1 MVGNLSD
8 WIKNYKPDELM
19 IISGLRGSGKTFLSK
34 EIIKTELIPSKK
46 DYYIYDLNDEYREFP
61 ADKVYVPKTAS
72 ETEFE
77 TVAKKIWET
86 GDVTFD
92 VDEAENFINVRK
104 PLTESMIAITR
115 RGRHRNIGSIAIT
128 RRIAEFSKEFFSL
141 SDWVILFKMFS
152 PNDIRYIAEF
162 LTKEDAD
169 RLSTLKP
176 YHYLVYHEGKVA
188 EYGPERPWWDIWH
201 TKAVKSMELG
211 EWYKVPEKTIEFGN
225 FLKESGILNTDDDID
240 HYLDNPLEYD
250 TVHKKY
256 VDYLGS
262 EYFEHPEEN
271 DKE

>member
-19 IISGLRGSGKTFLSK
+19 IISGLRGSGKTYLAK
-34 EIIKTELIPSKK
+34 NIIKTKFIPNKNN
-46 DYYIYDLNDEYREFP
+46 YYIYDLNDEYREFP
-61 ADKVYVPKTAS
+61 PENVYVPKTTG
-72 ETEFE
+72 EVEFE

-115 RGRHRNIGSIAIT
+115 RGRHRKIGSIAIT

-176 YHYLVYHEGKVA
+176 YHYLVYSQGKVA

-201 TKAVKSMELG
+201 SSVVKSLAIG
-211 EWYKVPEKTIEFGN
+211 KWYDVPEKTIEFGT
-225 FLKESGILNTDDDID
+225 FLQETGVLKTDDDVD

-250 TVHKKY
+250 TIHAKY
-256 VDYLGS
+256 L
-262 EYFEHPEEN
+262 EYFG
-271 DKE
+271 